1 MSLFNHEFVSV
12 VQEVTIVFV
21 DVSRNLSQKIAYIV
35 IVFSLAGVILW
46 NFLIFEIVAILDN
59 FRQYSCFW
67 ILMKIDR
74 IITVSF

>member
-1 MSLFNHEFVSV
+1 MSLFDHEFVSV

-46 NFLIFEIVAILDN
+46 NFLIFEIVAIL
-59 FRQYSCFW
+59 YCF
-67 ILMKIDR
+67 
-74 IITVSF
+74 

>member
-1 MSLFNHEFVSV
+1 MSLLDHEFVSV

-46 NFLIFEIVAILDN
+46 NFLIFEIVAIL
-59 FRQYSCFW
+59 YCF
-67 ILMKIDR
+67 
-74 IITVSF
+74 

>member
-46 NFLIFEIVAILDN
+46 NFLIFEIVAIL
-59 FRQYSCFW
+59 YCF
-67 ILMKIDR
+67 
-74 IITVSF
+74 

>member
-35 IVFSLAGVILW
+35 IVFSLDGVILW
-46 NFLIFEIVAILDN
+46 NFLIFEIVAIL
-59 FRQYSCFW
+59 YCF
-67 ILMKIDR
+67 
-74 IITVSF
+74 

>member
-35 IVFSLAGVILW
+35 IVFSLAGVNLW
-46 NFLIFEIVAILDN
+46 NFLIFEIVAIL
-59 FRQYSCFW
+59 YCF
-67 ILMKIDR
+67 
-74 IITVSF
+74 

>member
-46 NFLIFEIVAILDN
+46 NFLIVEIVAIL
-59 FRQYSCFW
+59 YCF
-67 ILMKIDR
+67 
-74 IITVSF
+74 